1 MPSNISLPREGFTID
16 FVGSLAWSTILNPLI
31 LIPLV
36 TSYYMLKPGYF
47 TESRLGGVF
56 GVVISALTALSLYL
70 RITNFLNDKY
80 QNNWTSDSKW
90 DWEKEIVVITG
101 GSGGIGAHLA
111 QQLQRGSNPI
121 IVIVDYIPL
130 TWAPLDGRR
139 VFYYKC
145 DLGSSSQLRDT
156 CQRIREEVG
165 HPTVLVNNAGIS
177 RGVTVCDG
185 SYADVEATIR
195 INLIAPFLL
204 VKEFLPEMVR
214 QNHGHIVNVSSMSAY
229 LPPAKMADYAATK
242 AGLKAFHEALQ
253 LELKNEYK
261 ADKVRLSLVFLSF
274 TRTPLFKGETNQSN
288 FWLPLL
294 DVDSV
299 SEEIARV
306 LWGGYGKT
314 IFMPGIFRFVVMMGL
329 GPDWVWRLVRE
340 GTGRTRVD
348 FKGRQKL
355 DPKSGAM
362 L

>member
-1 MPSNISLPREGFTID
+1 MMPLPREGFTID
-16 FVGSLAWSTILNPLI
+16 FVGSVARSTILNPSV
-31 LIPLV
+31 LIPL
-36 TSYYMLKPGYF
+36 TASYYMLKPTYSTG
-47 TESRLGGVF
+47 SGLNCVF
-56 GVVISALTALSLYL
+56 GIVIPMLTALTLYL
-70 RITNFLNDKY
+70 RITDFLNEKY
-80 QNNWTSDSKW
+80 HNNWASDSTW

-111 QQLQRGSNPI
+111 QQLHHGRSNPI
-121 IVIVDYIPL
+121 IVIVDCIPL
-130 TWAPLDGRR
+130 TWTPLDGQRI
-139 VFYYKC
+139 FYYQC
-145 DLGSSSQLRDT
+145 DLGSSTRLRDT
-156 CQRIREEVG
+156 CQRIREDVG

-214 QNHGHIVNVSSMSAY
+214 RNHGHIVNVSSMSAF
-229 LPPAKMADYAATK
+229 LPPAKVADYAATK

-253 LELKNEYK
+253 LELKNEHK
-261 ADKVRLSLVFLSF
+261 ADRIRLSIAFLSF

-288 FWLPLL
+288 FWFPLL

-306 LWGGYGKT
+306 LWSGYGKT
-314 IFMPGIFRFVVMMGL
+314 IFMPGIMRYVTMMAL
-329 GPDWVWRLVRE
+329 GPEWIWRLVRE

-348 FKGRQKL
+348 FKGRQRL
-355 DPKSGAM
+355 DPKSGA
-362 L
+362 LL